1 VVVAGVR
8 NTMQNIGPQ
17 ILKGMRFLSQTRYD
31 GDEIRSKFCKNS
43 LLVSLLCPSDSN
55 LSSVA
60 GSW

>member
-1 VVVAGVR
+1 MVVAGVR
-8 NTMQNIGPQ
+8 NTMQN

-60 GSW
+60 RSW